1 MPTIK
6 RFYKGFDTSRYEDS
20 GGSFE
25 VYDVDCV
32 ERDLVREIFTERGS
46 RIKMPHYGTRI
57 PIMTFEI
64 NDDEAKSIIREDV
77 KTVCSHD
84 PRVKLLNLDVLSA
97 TDKNAII
104 AIAKINYIE
113 FNVTKDLYLEINNQ

>member
-6 RFYKGFDTSRYEDS
+6 RFYKGFDTSRYEDN
-20 GGSFE
+20 GGPFE

-32 ERDLVREIFTERGS
+32 ERDLVREIFTERGT
-46 RIKMPHYGTRI
+46 RIKMPQYGTRI

-64 NDDEAKSIIREDV
+64 NDDQAKSIIREDIQ
-77 KTVCSHD
+77 TVCSHD
-84 PRVKLLNLDVLSA
+84 PRVRLLNLDVLSA